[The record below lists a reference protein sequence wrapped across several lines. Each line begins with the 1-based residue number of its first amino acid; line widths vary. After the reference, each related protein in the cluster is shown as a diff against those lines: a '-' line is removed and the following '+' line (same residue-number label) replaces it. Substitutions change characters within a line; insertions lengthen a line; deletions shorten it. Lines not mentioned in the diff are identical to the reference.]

1 MFCQAPD
8 DDSQIQSLQTPGY
21 HPVSLTATPEYDTP
35 VVSSSYSIF
44 ILTHARLFPQLQ
56 HPYVQALYVAVISL
70 S

>member
-8 DDSQIQSLQTPGY
+8 DDSQIQSLQTPEY

-44 ILTHARLFPQLQ
+44 ILTHVHLFPQLYQ
-56 HPYVQALYVAVISL
+56 PDVHALYVAVISL